1 MSTVDSG
8 RPWVRPLLDKYGPD
22 RRAGGFYRT
31 ADRTTRAGGGG
42 VPLTDADDAVVAAV
56 RLAYK
61 VASAQ
66 VDRSTR
72 LANRLR
78 AAGTRALGKD
88 SERQALDAAESL
100 VFRSMLGGLSWLES
114 AAADRESPIK
124 RLLAA
129 EYRMLGAMM
138 GLAPARRDDA
148 AAPGKPARKASASR
162 AGRADAAIE
171 DWQVPTRSRSLTIRH
186 KGKHRR
192 AVRVV
197 TCDLGAVANL
207 VPTRVFFYSL
217 EEAGISFDASLNVT
231 SRRDATLVV
240 DTPADAQ
247 PGLWRAAVCLEDGT
261 QVGSID
267 LEL

>member
-1 MSTVDSG
+1 MNAVDPEQ
-8 RPWVRPLLDKYGPD
+8 PWVRPLLKQYGPD

-31 ADRTTRAGGGG
+31 AERTTRAGGGG
-42 VPLTDADDAVVAAV
+42 VPLVDADDAVVAAV

-78 AAGTRALGKD
+78 AAGTRAVGKD
-88 SERQALDAAESL
+88 SDRQALDAAESL

-114 AAADRESPIK
+114 VAAERDSPIK

-138 GLAPARRDDA
+138 GLAPAQRDDA
-148 AAPGKPARKASASR
+148 APPGKPVRKGAASR
-162 AGRADAAIE
+162 AGRGDAAME

-186 KGKHRR
+186 KGDHRR

-197 TCDLGAVANL
+197 ACDLGAVSDL
-207 VPTRVFFYSL
+207 VPTTVTFYSL
-217 EEAGISFDASLNVT
+217 EEAGVAFDASLNVT

-240 DTPADAQ
+240 DTPAAAH
-247 PGLWRAAVCLEDGT
+247 PGLWRAAVCLKDGT